1 MKMRRLTPIRNEART
16 SMSFVRC
23 WRPFGER
30 VFEFSIRLT
39 WTILRANFLQLS
51 NTLYRMLI
59 VFVHVKFCNNFYDV
73 PIENYIRTLKDE
85 NNQLSYIN
93 LQH

>member
-1 MKMRRLTPIRNEART
+1 MRGQTPIRNDARA
-16 SMSFVRC
+16 SLSFVCC
-23 WRPFGER
+23 WRLFSER

-59 VFVHVKFCNNFYDV
+59 IFVHVKFCNNFYDV